1 MTAAIRNAHLDL
13 TIRASNGSPW
23 KTDHFREHDTVEE
36 VIDKS
41 LKHFIKEHVMQPG
54 DYDLIVIIDG
64 QARPP
69 LHPTDRLADVGV
81 HDCSVLALVTREP
94 QVDG

>member
-1 MTAAIRNAHLDL
+1 MTPAIRNARLDL

-23 KTDHFREHDTVEE
+23 QTDRFRSQDTVEE

-41 LKHFIKEHVMQPG
+41 LKHFIKQHVMQPG
-54 DYDLIVIIDG
+54 DYDLVVIVDG

-81 HDCSVLALVTREP
+81 RDWSVLALVTREP

>member
-1 MTAAIRNAHLDL
+1 MIHSIRNAHLDL

-23 KTDHFREHDTVEE
+23 ETDQFREPDTVEE
-36 VIDKS
+36 VIDKA
-41 LKHFIKEHVMQPG
+41 LKHFIKNHVMQAG
-54 DYDLIVIIDG
+54 DYDLVVIVDG
-64 QARPP
+64 HARPP

-81 HDCSVLALVTREP
+81 HDCSVVALVTREP